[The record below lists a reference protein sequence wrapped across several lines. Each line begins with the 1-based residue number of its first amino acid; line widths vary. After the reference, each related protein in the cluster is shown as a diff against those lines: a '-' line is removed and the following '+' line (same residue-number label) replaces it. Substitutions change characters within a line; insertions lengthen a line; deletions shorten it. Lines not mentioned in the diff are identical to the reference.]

1 MKNVI
6 TIQARICMVMV
17 RDERTGEEFS
27 DLIALDKAQLQ
38 AAQTVGQSYK
48 ELIYRIYNRRG
59 FKVLEIGGVRKKA
72 VTFDLTEATLGP
84 VQP

>member
-1 MKNVI
+1 MKNEI
-6 TIQARICMVMV
+6 TIQTRIFMVMA
-17 RDERTGEEFS
+17 RDERTGEEFA
-27 DLIALDKAQLQ
+27 DVIALDKAQLQ
-38 AAQTVGQSYK
+38 AAQTVGQGYK

-72 VTFDLTEATLGP
+72 VTIDLTEATLGP

>member
-1 MKNVI
+1 MKNEI
-6 TIQARICMVMV
+6 TIQARICMVIV

-48 ELIYRIYNRRG
+48 ELIYRIYNRHG
-59 FKVLEIGGVRKKA
+59 FRVLEIGGVRKKA
-72 VTFDLTEATLGP
+72 VTIDLTEATLGP